1 MPAHIAQTNTVF
13 SLASKRNLTL
23 RFCFCLP
30 LQTDGPDYTPLTA
43 IENSFDQL
51 LLEFQQI
58 DQRFEEEV
66 SKFKAKEG
74 DVFE

>member
-1 MPAHIAQTNTVF
+1 MPAHIAQINTTPP
-13 SLASKRNLTL
+13 LPSKRNLNL
-23 RFCFCLP
+23 CICFCLP
-30 LQTDGPDYTPLTA
+30 LKTDGPDYTPLTA